1 VVIAIMAMVMAFSGP
16 AIQALSGA
24 GSVNKAI
31 GDVFGV
37 LQNAR
42 AYAMATH
49 TYVRVAVGKVD
60 SNPGTANPATV
71 FLTILSKDGT
81 LDVADMAT
89 WPTLGKPLVLDNFLV
104 DDTIVGTSPDTKDD
118 VLPSKSDISAFS
130 RAVGG
135 RNVSFNAGF
144 IQFSPNGEARVTLAQ
159 PARYIKIAMDKPGAQ
174 SGRNPFILRL
184 SGINGAVTV
193 LRKGAGI

>member
-1 VVIAIMAMVMAFSGP
+1 MAMVMAFSGP

-31 GDVFGV
+31 GDLSGI
-37 LQNAR
+37 LQSAR
-42 AYAMATH
+42 ACAMATH

-71 FLTILSKDGT
+71 FLTMLSADGT
-81 LDVADMAT
+81 LDAGTDMANT
-89 WPTLGKPLVLDNFLV
+89 SKWPALGKPLVLDNLLV
-104 DDTIVGTSPDTKDD
+104 DDAIAGTSPNTSGD
-118 VLPSKSDISAFS
+118 VLPSSSKISTFI

-135 RNVSFNAGF
+135 QNVSFKAGF
-144 IQFSPNGEARVTLAQ
+144 IQFSPNGEARVSLTE
-159 PARYIKIAMDKPGAQ
+159 PARYIKIAMDKPGVQ

-184 SGINGAVTV
+184 SGINGTVKV
-193 LRKGAGI
+193 LRKGEGI